1 MLLNFLF
8 YSGLIIPTIIALI
21 DKFIENDFFLVRVYL
36 LNIINIYFIMLLHAF
51 AYYFVLRRI
60 NFIKKIF
67 QDSN

>member
-8 YSGLIIPTIIALI
+8 YSGVIIPTIIALI
-21 DKFIENDFFLVRVYL
+21 DKFIENDFFWVRVYL

-51 AYYFVLRRI
+51 AYYIVLRRI

-67 QDSN
+67 QEPN